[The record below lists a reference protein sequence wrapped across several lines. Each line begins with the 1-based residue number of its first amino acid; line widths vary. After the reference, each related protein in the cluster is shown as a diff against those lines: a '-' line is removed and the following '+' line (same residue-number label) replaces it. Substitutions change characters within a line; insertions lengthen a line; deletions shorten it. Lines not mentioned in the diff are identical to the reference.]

1 MKKIIWVL
9 LVSVI
14 YSCKSSKN
22 LSANNFIE
30 NKYISIAVNDF
41 LKKTKSSK
49 KHPVFIVSVSDSI
62 GAEGEL
68 VGVAIGEFN
77 YKLNLSDGLTSG
89 GNNGIKVGFKEID
102 GNLFFWRS
110 STYSDYDSSI
120 SIFKKFNVLMTADEV
135 NSGMSPGSFSW
146 NKGTHYY
153 FCKNNVTKFKRL
165 KSRKGIGYYQAP
177 LIKCE

>member
-1 MKKIIWVL
+1 MKNIIWVL

-14 YSCKSSKN
+14 HSCKSSKS

-41 LKKTKSSK
+41 LKKTNSSK
-49 KHPVFIVSVSDSI
+49 KHQVFMVSVSDSI
-62 GAEGEL
+62 GTDGEL

-77 YKLNLSDGLTSG
+77 YKLNFSNGLTSG
-89 GNNGIKVGFKEID
+89 SSNGIKVGFKEID
-102 GNLFFWRS
+102 GSLFFWRS

-120 SIFKKFNVLMTADEV
+120 SVFKKFNVLMTADEV
-135 NSGMSPGSFSW
+135 ISGMSPGSFGW

-153 FCKNNVTKFKRL
+153 FCKNNVAKFKRL
-165 KSRKGIGYYQAP
+165 KSRKGMGYYQAP
-177 LIKCE
+177 SIKCE